1 MTGLVRPAGRLAA
14 GAALAG
20 IGCFGYGVLV
30 ESKAFRLR
38 RYTVPVLP
46 SGADPVKVLHLS
58 DLHLYPGQDAKE
70 RFVRSLA
77 ELHPDLV
84 VNTGD
89 NHAHADVWPR
99 VLRTYGPLLD
109 VPGVFVWG
117 SNDYVAPKMRNPL
130 AYFGGP
136 SSRKK
141 AATPPTPLPWQKLQE
156 AFTSAGWVE
165 LTHRRATVE
174 VAGLNFAFRGTDDA
188 HMGRDRY
195 DSVAGPADPDAV
207 LNIGVTHAPYLR
219 LLDAMTSDRMDLIFA
234 GHTHGGQVCVPGY
247 GALVTNC
254 DIDRHRVKGLSRHT
268 VAHAAPAAGDTDS
281 GDGHTAALHVSG
293 GLGMSPF
300 APYRFACP
308 PEATLLTL
316 VARDS
321 E

>member
-1 MTGLVRPAGRLAA
+1 MIGRLAA
-14 GAALAG
+14 AVAATGVA
-20 IGCFGYGVLV
+20 CFGYGALV
-30 ESKAFRLR
+30 EPRAFRLR
-38 RYTVPVLP
+38 RHTVPVLP
-46 SGADPVKVLHLS
+46 AGADPIRVLHLS
-58 DLHLYPGQDAKE
+58 DLHLFPGQDAKE

-77 ELHPDLV
+77 DLRPDLV

-89 NHAHADVWPR
+89 NHAHAEVWPR
-99 VLRTYGPLLD
+99 VLATYGPLLD

-117 SNDYVAPKMRNPL
+117 SNDYVAPRMRNPL

-141 AATPPTPLPWQKLQE
+141 ASAPPTPLPWQELQA
-156 AFTSAGWVE
+156 AFTERGWVE
-165 LTHRRATVE
+165 LTHTRATVT
-174 VAGLNFAFRGTDDA
+174 VKGLEFAFRGTDDA
-188 HMGRDRY
+188 HLGRDRY
-195 DSVAGPADPDAV
+195 ETVAGPADDSAA
-207 LNIGVTHAPYLR
+207 LNVGVTHAPYLR
-219 LLDAMTSDRMDLIFA
+219 LLDAMTRDGMDLIFA

-268 VAHAAPAAGDTDS
+268 VTD
-281 GDGHTAALHVSG
+281 GGGRTAALHVSG

-308 PEATLLTL
+308 PEASLLTL

-321 E
+321 R